1 MTTTAVHEA
10 DIRTGAGSDTGW
22 GLASD
27 TGTDTETGT
36 RAATPTGT
44 ERPVPRWAEHV
55 AHAIPLV
62 LLAQCVWRLPFAFG
76 FDMGTGTGSIGSLWI
91 SVPYIFTLSL
101 LTEALALLSF
111 GLVRGWGEVVP
122 AWVPRLGGRRLNR
135 WVAVVPATLGGLGAT
150 ALFGPFTLGALGLGV
165 SFEEFDSGFWE
176 FLFRACVLPVGL
188 WGPLVLALTVHY
200 FVRRGPSAAR
210 AAIPAVNTSTENPNR
225 VSASS

>member
-1 MTTTAVHEA
+1 MTTTAVHE
-10 DIRTGAGSDTGW
+10 DTTRTGTGSDTGW
-22 GLASD
+22 GVDVGAAPR
-27 TGTDTETGT
+27 T
-36 RAATPTGT
+36 RTGT
-44 ERPVPRWAEHV
+44 ERPVPRWAERV

-76 FDMGTGTGSIGSLWI
+76 FDMGTGTGSIGGLWV
-91 SVPYIFTLSL
+91 SVPYIFALSL

-135 WVAVVPATLGGLGAT
+135 WVAVAPATLGGLGAT
-150 ALFGPFTLGALGLGV
+150 ALFGPFTLGALGIGF
-165 SFEEFDSGFWE
+165 SFGEFDSGFWE

-210 AAIPAVNTSTENPNR
+210 AATPAVNTSTENPNR

>member
-1 MTTTAVHEA
+1 MTTTAVHEGG
-10 DIRTGAGSDTGW
+10 IRTSGDTGW
-22 GLASD
+22 GLA
-27 TGTDTETGT
+27 
-36 RAATPTGT
+36 TGT
-44 ERPVPRWAEHV
+44 ERPVPRWAERV
-55 AHAIPLV
+55 AHLIPLV

-76 FDMGTGTGSIGSLWI
+76 FDMGTGTGSIGGLWV

-122 AWVPRLGGRRLNR
+122 GWVPLVGGRPLNR

-150 ALFGPFTLGALGLGV
+150 ALFGPFTLGALGIGF
-165 SFEEFDSGFWE
+165 SFGEYDSAFWE

-200 FVRRGPSAAR
+200 FVRRRPSATR
-210 AAIPAVNTSTENPNR
+210 AASPAVNTSTENANR